1 MESLEQRTIAKVTAR
16 LVPFLILCYFVAY
29 LDRVNVGFAALT
41 MNKDLG
47 LSASAFGF
55 GAGIFFLAY
64 FLFEVPSNLF
74 LERVGARKWI
84 ARIMFT
90 WGLISGAMAF
100 VSGETSFYVV
110 RVLLGIAEAGFFPG
124 IIFFLTLWFPA
135 VYRARIIGY
144 FMAAIPLSTVIGAPV
159 SGLLL
164 GLDGVMGLKGWQW
177 LFILEA
183 VPALILSVVVFFYL
197 TDRPADA
204 TWLQPDERAWLVARL
219 AAERRSANR
228 CAATASAEALLNPK
242 VLALSVV
249 YFGAVATNYGL
260 SFFLPQ
266 IVKAF
271 GVSNVQTGL
280 RPALPYVV
288 GGGRHRAVGP
298 PLGSQAGAPVPP
310 RVPAARRVRRDRA
323 RRPLLDDP
331 ALKMAALSVAGFGI
345 FGCLPVFWTFPTAF
359 LSGAAAAG
367 GIALINSLGNLAG
380 FAGPYAMG
388 RLKDLTGTYTG
399 GLLSCRRSASSAMII
414 GPGPVSSSTEGLCPD
429 SPTRALAAARRPWP
443 LAIAHSLI
451 ASFQGDVYATLARNA
466 EPGSRLRRAV
476 VPAQPGV
483 HARRA
488 AVADA
493 RHRRDVGDLQRDLRR
508 AHRAV
513 SRTPGPARSG
523 LRRCARVDGRGG
535 HAYTVDEM
543 PQLAGAAGVLRRDGD
558 VDRDRC

>member
-1 MESLEQRTIAKVTAR
+1 MEPLEQRTIAKVTSR
-16 LVPFLILCYFVAY
+16 LVPFLVLCYFVAY
-29 LDRVNVGFAALT
+29 LDRVNVSFAALT
-41 MNKDLG
+41 MNKDIG

-90 WGLISGAMAF
+90 WGVISGAMAF
-100 VSGETSFYVV
+100 VGGERSFYIL

-164 GLDGVMGLKGWQW
+164 GMDGVAGLKGWQW

-183 VPALILSVVVFFYL
+183 MPALVMSVAVFFYL

-204 TWLQPDERAWLVARL
+204 SWLEADERTWLVTRLHQEQRVREAARQY
-219 AAERRSANR
+219 SVKQ
-228 CAATASAEALLNPK
+228 ALLDPK
-242 VLALSVV
+242 VWALSLV

-271 GVSNVQTGL
+271 GVTNVQAGL
-280 RPALPYVV
+280 IAALPYVV
-288 GGGRHRAVGP
+288 GVVAIVLWGRRSDRK
-298 PLGSQAGAPVPP
+298 LE
-310 RVPAARRVRRDRA
+310 RRYHLA
-323 RRPLLDDP
+323 FPLLVAAGGIALSTALPDP
-331 ALKMAALSVAGFGI
+331 TLKMAALSVAGFGI

-367 GIALINSLGNLAG
+367 GIALINSIGNLAG

-388 RLKDLTGTYTG
+388 RLKDLTGTYTA
-399 GLLSCRRSASSAMII
+399 GLLSLSAVGFIAMII
-414 GPGPVSSSTEGLCPD
+414 VL
-429 SPTRALAAARRPWP
+429 ALGHD
-443 LAIAHSLI
+443 HSL
-451 ASFQGDVYATLARNA
+451 
-466 EPGSRLRRAV
+466 ERAPDPV
-476 VPAQPGV
+476 
-483 HARRA
+483 
-488 AVADA
+488 
-493 RHRRDVGDLQRDLRR
+493 
-508 AHRAV
+508 
-513 SRTPGPARSG
+513 
-523 LRRCARVDGRGG
+523 RV
-535 HAYTVDEM
+535 E
-543 PQLAGAAGVLRRDGD
+543 
-558 VDRDRC
+558 